1 MEITAAL
8 VKKLRDETGAG
19 MMDAKKFLQEADGDF
34 DKAIELFRK
43 DGQRVAAKKADRGTN
58 EGLIDAYI
66 HQGGKVGVL
75 LEVNCET
82 DFVAKNEDFK
92 AVVHDLAMHIAAF
105 DPKYNKSED
114 VPAEVLD
121 KEKEIYTEQLKKE
134 GKPEEVIE
142 KILDGKVNKFYSEVC
157 LMNQPFLKNEDQTV
171 EEYMQEQISKIGENI
186 KVNKFVRYSL

>member
-1 MEITAAL
+1 MAITAEL

-58 EGLIDAYI
+58 EGLVDAYI
-66 HQGGKVGVL
+66 HPGGKVGVL
-75 LEVNCET
+75 IEVNCET

-92 AVVHDLAMHIAAF
+92 ELVHDLAMHIAAF
-105 DPKYNKSED
+105 NPTYNTSED
-114 VPAEVLD
+114 VPEDVLA

-134 GKPEEVIE
+134 GKPEEVIA
-142 KILDGKVNKFYSEVC
+142 KILEGKVNKFYSEVC
-157 LMNQPFLKNEDQTV
+157 LMNQSFLKNEEQTV
-171 EEYMQEQISKIGENI
+171 EEYLQEKISKIGENI
-186 KVNKFVRYSL
+186 KVNKFIRYSL